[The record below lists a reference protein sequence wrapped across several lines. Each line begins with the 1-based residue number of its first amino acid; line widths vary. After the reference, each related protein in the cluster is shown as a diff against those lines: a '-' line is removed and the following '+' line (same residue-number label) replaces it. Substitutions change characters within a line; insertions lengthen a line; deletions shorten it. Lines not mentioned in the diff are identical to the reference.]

1 LPSKEVTQRVRVL
14 RDHFGKLAA
23 FLDRPGSLVHAQ
35 PPTFARA
42 REEHHEAVANYN
54 VPLFKGMRLAYGYFH
69 LIIIKPVLNGLE
81 WVTKTP
87 LRLIAALALALIVWH
102 WS

>member
-1 LPSKEVTQRVRVL
+1 
-14 RDHFGKLAA
+14 
-23 FLDRPGSLVHAQ
+23 
-35 PPTFARA
+35 
-42 REEHHEAVANYN
+42 
-54 VPLFKGMRLAYGYFH
+54 MRLAYGYFH

-87 LRLIAALALALIVWH
+87 LRLIGATILALIVWH